1 MKNRKLL
8 GSLIDLKA
16 PACMLTVNFVRES
29 FQDRC
34 CVLTANSA
42 FIELYNSVGI
52 IVSNE
57 VIAKLLQC
65 LKLSLGNCFVFRD
78 DVCMLNMVCADQ

>member
-1 MKNRKLL
+1 MKNCKFL

-29 FQDRC
+29 FQDGC
-34 CVLTANSA
+34 CVLTADSA
-42 FIELYNSVGI
+42 FIEYYNNVGI

-57 VIAKLLQC
+57 VIAQ
-65 LKLSLGNCFVFRD
+65 
-78 DVCMLNMVCADQ
+78 